1 MPVMAHL
8 RELRRR
14 IIVVVV
20 IVAVGA
26 AVAYHFYGP
35 IITFLE
41 QPYCSVPEKY
51 RQTST
56 RGECTLGYTGPADGF
71 IARLQIS
78 ALAGAVLTA
87 PLWLY
92 QLWAFVTPGLRKNE
106 RKYTIIFVG
115 LATVLFLAGVAL
127 AYIILFPGLK
137 VLISQ
142 AGTQTTAVLFIKP
155 YLSFVTTLMLIFGV
169 AFELPLLIVML
180 NLVGVLPY
188 RWLRRWQRVAIF
200 LIFVFAGV
208 ATPTADP
215 FTMCAMA
222 VPMVLLF
229 EGAVLFAYLHDKR
242 KAARAAD
249 EKPLADPADDATPST
264 VDPLP
269 ERIERDESWSSLP

>member
-20 IVAVGA
+20 IIAIGA
-26 AVAYHFYGP
+26 AVAYQFYDV
-35 IITFLE
+35 IIKFLE
-41 QPYCSVPEKY
+41 QPYCSVPAKY

-115 LATVLFLAGVAL
+115 LATILFLAGMAL
-127 AYIILFPGLK
+127 AYLILYPGLK

-142 AGTQTTAVLFIKP
+142 AGTHTTAVLFIKP
-155 YLSFVTTLMLIFGV
+155 YLSFVTTLLLIFGA
-169 AFELPLLIVML
+169 AFELPLLIAML
-180 NLVGVLPY
+180 NIVGVLPY
-188 RWLRRWQRVAIF
+188 RVLRRWQRLGIF
-200 LIFVFAGV
+200 LIFVFAGI

-229 EGAVLFAYLHDKR
+229 EGAVLYAFLHDRAKARR
-242 KAARAAD
+242 KAEDAQEAL
-249 EKPLADPADDATPST
+249 PDDVASRI
-264 VDPLP
+264 DPLP
-269 ERIERDESWSSLP
+269 ERIDNDQSWTSLP